1 MVKRLGTFDLSLYL
15 FLVFVAF
22 TMLYP
27 FWELFALSFMEHQEA
42 RRYGFKIWPKKFI
55 LDNYLHVLEN
65 NVIFLAYRNTVIRTV
80 LGVTVS
86 ITLTFMTAY
95 PLAHKTLPLN
105 KPLTMLLT
113 FTMFFSGGLI
123 PTYLLVRS
131 LGMYNNI
138 IALIFVNL
146 LSPFYIFLVRNYIRG
161 VPDSLEESAKIDGA
175 TYLTIL
181 SRIIVPVCKPIVAT
195 LGLWIAVMHWNA
207 WFDAM
212 IYTPT
217 PALVTLAGGAG
228 NHRRRWRLCIHFSH
242 SDSDVDQDGGAEKG
256 LARQRRPGDAH
267 HPRPAYRGV
276 SPIHR
281 RGPGRQRQGR
291 HLVVRLQR
299 HGRRGLRLYFHDRQ
313 AGVCRRR

>member
-1 MVKRLGTFDLSLYL
+1 MVKRLGTFDVTLYL

-27 FWELFALSFMEHQEA
+27 FWELFVLSFMEHQEA
-42 RRYGFKIWPKKFI
+42 RRYGFKIWPNKFI
-55 LDNYLHVLEN
+55 LDNYLHVLQN
-65 NVIFLAYRNTVIRTV
+65 DVIFLAYRNTVIRTV

-86 ITLTFMTAY
+86 MTLTFMTAY

-138 IALIFVNL
+138 IAVVFVNL

-161 VPDSLEESAKIDGA
+161 VPDSLQESAKMDGA
-175 TYLTIL
+175 SYLTIL

-195 LGLWIAVMHWNA
+195 LGLWIAVMHWNS

-212 IYTPT
+212 IYTPK
-217 PALVTLAGGAG
+217 PALVTLQMYLRNILLQHQVSAVDELLLDFQEPVLLESIIAVNIILTIGPIVLVYPWVQKYFIKGVFSGA
-228 NHRRRWRLCIHFSH
+228 I
-242 SDSDVDQDGGAEKG
+242 KG
-256 LARQRRPGDAH
+256 
-267 HPRPAYRGV
+267 
-276 SPIHR
+276 
-281 RGPGRQRQGR
+281 
-291 HLVVRLQR
+291 
-299 HGRRGLRLYFHDRQ
+299 
-313 AGVCRRR
+313 

>member
-1 MVKRLGTFDLSLYL
+1 MAKRLGPFEVTLYL
-15 FLVFVAF
+15 FLVFVAC

-27 FWELFALSFMEHQEA
+27 FWELFVLSFMEHQEA

-55 LDNYLHVLEN
+55 LDNYLHVLQN
-65 NVIFLAYRNTVIRTV
+65 DVIFLAYRNTVIRTV

-131 LGMYNNI
+131 LGMYNNL

-212 IYTPT
+212 IYTPM
-217 PALVTLAGGAG
+217 PALVTLQMYLRNILLQHQVSAIDELLLDFQEPVLLESIIAVNIILTIGPIVLVYPWVQKYFIKGVFAGS
-228 NHRRRWRLCIHFSH
+228 I
-242 SDSDVDQDGGAEKG
+242 KG
-256 LARQRRPGDAH
+256 
-267 HPRPAYRGV
+267 
-276 SPIHR
+276 
-281 RGPGRQRQGR
+281 
-291 HLVVRLQR
+291 
-299 HGRRGLRLYFHDRQ
+299 
-313 AGVCRRR
+313 

>member
-1 MVKRLGTFDLSLYL
+1 MVKRLGTFDVTLYL

-27 FWELFALSFMEHQEA
+27 FWELFVLSFMEHQEA
-42 RRYGFKIWPKKFI
+42 RRYGFKIWPNKFI
-55 LDNYLHVLEN
+55 FDNYLHVLQN
-65 NVIFLAYRNTVIRTV
+65 DVIFLAYRNTVIRTV

-86 ITLTFMTAY
+86 IALTFMTAY

-138 IALIFVNL
+138 IALVFVNL

-161 VPDSLEESAKIDGA
+161 VPDSLEESAKMDGA
-175 TYLTIL
+175 SYLTIL
-181 SRIIVPVCKPIVAT
+181 SKIIVPVCKPIVAT
-195 LGLWIAVMHWNA
+195 LGLWIAVMHWNS

-212 IYTPT
+212 IYTPK
-217 PALVTLAGGAG
+217 PALVTLQMYLRNILLQHQVSAVDELLLDFQEPVLLESIIAVNIILTIGPIVLVYPWVQKYFIKGVFSGA
-228 NHRRRWRLCIHFSH
+228 I
-242 SDSDVDQDGGAEKG
+242 KG
-256 LARQRRPGDAH
+256 
-267 HPRPAYRGV
+267 
-276 SPIHR
+276 
-281 RGPGRQRQGR
+281 
-291 HLVVRLQR
+291 
-299 HGRRGLRLYFHDRQ
+299 
-313 AGVCRRR
+313 

>member
-1 MVKRLGTFDLSLYL
+1 MVKRLGTFDVTLYL

-27 FWELFALSFMEHQEA
+27 FWELFVLSFMEHQEA
-42 RRYGFKIWPKKFI
+42 RRYGFKIWTNKFI
-55 LDNYLHVLEN
+55 LDNYLHVLQN
-65 NVIFLAYRNTVIRTV
+65 DVIFLAYRNTVIRTV

-86 ITLTFMTAY
+86 MTLTFMTAY

-138 IALIFVNL
+138 IAVVFVNL

-161 VPDSLEESAKIDGA
+161 VPDSLQESAKMDGA
-175 TYLTIL
+175 SYLTIL

-195 LGLWIAVMHWNA
+195 LGLWIAVMHWNS

-212 IYTPT
+212 IYTPK
-217 PALVTLAGGAG
+217 PALVTLQMYLRNILLQHQVSAVDELLLDFQEPVLLESIIAVNIILTIGPIVLVYPWVQKYFIKGVFSGA
-228 NHRRRWRLCIHFSH
+228 I
-242 SDSDVDQDGGAEKG
+242 KG
-256 LARQRRPGDAH
+256 
-267 HPRPAYRGV
+267 
-276 SPIHR
+276 
-281 RGPGRQRQGR
+281 
-291 HLVVRLQR
+291 
-299 HGRRGLRLYFHDRQ
+299 
-313 AGVCRRR
+313 

>member
-1 MVKRLGTFDLSLYL
+1 MVKRLGTFDVTLYL

-27 FWELFALSFMEHQEA
+27 FWELFVLSFMEHQEA
-42 RRYGFKIWPKKFI
+42 RRYGFKIWPNKFI
-55 LDNYLHVLEN
+55 LDNYLHVLQN
-65 NVIFLAYRNTVIRTV
+65 DVIFLAYRNTVIRTV

-86 ITLTFMTAY
+86 IALTFMTAY

-138 IALIFVNL
+138 IALVFVNL

-161 VPDSLEESAKIDGA
+161 VPDSLQESAKMDGA
-175 TYLTIL
+175 SYLTIL

-195 LGLWIAVMHWNA
+195 LGLWIAVMHWNP

-212 IYTPT
+212 IYTPK
-217 PALVTLAGGAG
+217 PALVTLQMYLRNILLQHQVSAVDELLLDFQEPVLLESIIAVNIILTIGPIVLVYPWVQKYFIKGVFSGA
-228 NHRRRWRLCIHFSH
+228 I
-242 SDSDVDQDGGAEKG
+242 KG
-256 LARQRRPGDAH
+256 
-267 HPRPAYRGV
+267 
-276 SPIHR
+276 
-281 RGPGRQRQGR
+281 
-291 HLVVRLQR
+291 
-299 HGRRGLRLYFHDRQ
+299 
-313 AGVCRRR
+313 

>member
-1 MVKRLGTFDLSLYL
+1 MVKRLGTFDVTLYL

-27 FWELFALSFMEHQEA
+27 FWELFVLSFMEHQEA

-55 LDNYLHVLEN
+55 LDNYIHVLEN
-65 NVIFLAYRNTVIRTV
+65 DVIFLAYRNTVFRTV

-86 ITLTFMTAY
+86 IILTFMTAY

-138 IALIFVNL
+138 IALVFVNL

-161 VPDSLEESAKIDGA
+161 VPDSLQESAKMDGA
-175 TYLTIL
+175 SYLTIL

-195 LGLWIAVMHWNA
+195 LGLWIAVMHWNS

-212 IYTPT
+212 IYTPK
-217 PALVTLAGGAG
+217 PALVTLQMYLRNILLQHQVSAVDELLLDFQEPVLLESIIAVNIILTIGPIVLVYPWVQKYFIKGVFSGA
-228 NHRRRWRLCIHFSH
+228 I
-242 SDSDVDQDGGAEKG
+242 KG
-256 LARQRRPGDAH
+256 
-267 HPRPAYRGV
+267 
-276 SPIHR
+276 
-281 RGPGRQRQGR
+281 
-291 HLVVRLQR
+291 
-299 HGRRGLRLYFHDRQ
+299 
-313 AGVCRRR
+313 

>member
-1 MVKRLGTFDLSLYL
+1 MVKRLGIFDVTLYL

-27 FWELFALSFMEHQEA
+27 FWELFVLSFMEHQEA
-42 RRYGFKIWPKKFI
+42 RRYGFKIWPNKFI

-65 NVIFLAYRNTVIRTV
+65 DVIFLAYRNTVIRTV

-86 ITLTFMTAY
+86 MTLTFMTAY

-138 IALIFVNL
+138 IALVFVNL

-161 VPDSLEESAKIDGA
+161 VPDSLEESAKMDGA
-175 TYLTIL
+175 SYLTIL

-195 LGLWIAVMHWNA
+195 LGLWIAVMHWNS

-212 IYTPT
+212 IYTPK
-217 PALVTLAGGAG
+217 PALVTLQMYLRNILLQHQVSAVDELLLDFQEPVLLESIIAVNIILTIGPIVLVYPWVQKYFIKGVFSGA
-228 NHRRRWRLCIHFSH
+228 I
-242 SDSDVDQDGGAEKG
+242 KG
-256 LARQRRPGDAH
+256 
-267 HPRPAYRGV
+267 
-276 SPIHR
+276 
-281 RGPGRQRQGR
+281 
-291 HLVVRLQR
+291 
-299 HGRRGLRLYFHDRQ
+299 
-313 AGVCRRR
+313 

>member
-1 MVKRLGTFDLSLYL
+1 MEETGEFRLATSRCPA
-15 FLVFVAF
+15 FLVTFVAF

-27 FWELFALSFMEHQEA
+27 FWELFVLSFMEHQEA
-42 RRYGFKIWPKKFI
+42 RRYGFKIWPNKFI
-55 LDNYLHVLEN
+55 LDNYLHVLQN
-65 NVIFLAYRNTVIRTV
+65 DVIFLAYRNTVIRTV

-86 ITLTFMTAY
+86 MTLTFMTAY

-138 IALIFVNL
+138 IALVFVNL

-161 VPDSLEESAKIDGA
+161 VPDSLEESAKMDGA
-175 TYLTIL
+175 SYLTIL

-195 LGLWIAVMHWNA
+195 LGLWIAVMHWNS

-212 IYTPT
+212 IYTPK
-217 PALVTLAGGAG
+217 PALVTLQMYLRNILLQHQVSAVDELLLDFQEPVLLESIIAVNIILTIGPIVLVYPWVQKYFIKGVFSGA
-228 NHRRRWRLCIHFSH
+228 I
-242 SDSDVDQDGGAEKG
+242 KG
-256 LARQRRPGDAH
+256 
-267 HPRPAYRGV
+267 
-276 SPIHR
+276 
-281 RGPGRQRQGR
+281 
-291 HLVVRLQR
+291 
-299 HGRRGLRLYFHDRQ
+299 
-313 AGVCRRR
+313 

>member
-1 MVKRLGTFDLSLYL
+1 MVKRLGTFDVTLYL

-27 FWELFALSFMEHQEA
+27 FWELFVLSFMEHQEA
-42 RRYGFKIWPKKFI
+42 RRYGFKIWPNKFI
-55 LDNYLHVLEN
+55 LDNYLHVLQN
-65 NVIFLAYRNTVIRTV
+65 DVIFLAYRNTVIRTV

-86 ITLTFMTAY
+86 IALTFMTAY

-138 IALIFVNL
+138 IAVVFVNL

-161 VPDSLEESAKIDGA
+161 VPDSLQESAKMDGA
-175 TYLTIL
+175 SYLTIL

-195 LGLWIAVMHWNA
+195 LGLWIAVMHWNS

-212 IYTPT
+212 IYTPE
-217 PALVTLAGGAG
+217 PALVTLQMYLRNILLQHQVSAVDELLLDFQEPVLLESIIAVNIILTIGPIVLVYPWVQKYFIKGVFSGA
-228 NHRRRWRLCIHFSH
+228 I
-242 SDSDVDQDGGAEKG
+242 KG
-256 LARQRRPGDAH
+256 
-267 HPRPAYRGV
+267 
-276 SPIHR
+276 
-281 RGPGRQRQGR
+281 
-291 HLVVRLQR
+291 
-299 HGRRGLRLYFHDRQ
+299 
-313 AGVCRRR
+313 

>member
-1 MVKRLGTFDLSLYL
+1 MVKRLGTFDVTLYL

-27 FWELFALSFMEHQEA
+27 FWELFVLSFMEHQEA
-42 RRYGFKIWPKKFI
+42 RRYGFKIWPNKFI
-55 LDNYLHVLEN
+55 LDNYLHVLQN
-65 NVIFLAYRNTVIRTV
+65 DVIFLAYRNTVIRTV

-86 ITLTFMTAY
+86 MTLTFMTAY

-138 IALIFVNL
+138 IALVFVNL

-161 VPDSLEESAKIDGA
+161 VPDSLEESAKMDGA
-175 TYLTIL
+175 SYLTIL

-195 LGLWIAVMHWNA
+195 LGLWIAVMHWNS

-212 IYTPT
+212 IYTPK
-217 PALVTLAGGAG
+217 PALVTLQMYLRNILLQHQVSAVDELLLDFQEPVLLESIIAVNIILTIGPIVLVYPWVQKYFIKGVFSGA
-228 NHRRRWRLCIHFSH
+228 I
-242 SDSDVDQDGGAEKG
+242 KG
-256 LARQRRPGDAH
+256 
-267 HPRPAYRGV
+267 
-276 SPIHR
+276 
-281 RGPGRQRQGR
+281 
-291 HLVVRLQR
+291 
-299 HGRRGLRLYFHDRQ
+299 
-313 AGVCRRR
+313 

>member
-1 MVKRLGTFDLSLYL
+1 MVKRLGTFDVTLYF

-27 FWELFALSFMEHQEA
+27 FWELFVLSFMEHQEA
-42 RRYGFKIWPKKFI
+42 RRYGFKIWPNKFI
-55 LDNYLHVLEN
+55 LDNYLHVLQN
-65 NVIFLAYRNTVIRTV
+65 DVIFLAYRNTVIRTV

-86 ITLTFMTAY
+86 MTLTFMTAY

-138 IALIFVNL
+138 IALVFVNL

-161 VPDSLEESAKIDGA
+161 VPDSLEESAKMDGA
-175 TYLTIL
+175 SYLTIL

-195 LGLWIAVMHWNA
+195 LGLWIAVMHWNS

-212 IYTPT
+212 IYTPK
-217 PALVTLAGGAG
+217 PALVTLQMYLRNILLQHQVSAVDELLLDFQEPVLLESIIAVNIILTIGPIVLVYPWVQKYFIKGVFSGA
-228 NHRRRWRLCIHFSH
+228 I
-242 SDSDVDQDGGAEKG
+242 KG
-256 LARQRRPGDAH
+256 
-267 HPRPAYRGV
+267 
-276 SPIHR
+276 
-281 RGPGRQRQGR
+281 
-291 HLVVRLQR
+291 
-299 HGRRGLRLYFHDRQ
+299 
-313 AGVCRRR
+313 

>member
-1 MVKRLGTFDLSLYL
+1 MVKRLGTFDVTLYL

-27 FWELFALSFMEHQEA
+27 FWELFVLSFMEHQEA
-42 RRYGFKIWPKKFI
+42 RRYGFKIWPNKFI
-55 LDNYLHVLEN
+55 LDNYLHVLQN
-65 NVIFLAYRNTVIRTV
+65 DVIFLAYRNTVIRTV

-86 ITLTFMTAY
+86 MTLTFMTAY

-138 IALIFVNL
+138 IALVFVNL

-161 VPDSLEESAKIDGA
+161 VPDSLQESAKMDGA
-175 TYLTIL
+175 SYLTIL

-195 LGLWIAVMHWNA
+195 LGLWIAVMHWNS

-212 IYTPT
+212 IYTPK
-217 PALVTLAGGAG
+217 PALVTLQMYLRNILLQHQVSAVDELLLDFQEPVLLESIIAVNIILTIGPIVLVYPWVQKYFIKGVFSGA
-228 NHRRRWRLCIHFSH
+228 I
-242 SDSDVDQDGGAEKG
+242 KG
-256 LARQRRPGDAH
+256 
-267 HPRPAYRGV
+267 
-276 SPIHR
+276 
-281 RGPGRQRQGR
+281 
-291 HLVVRLQR
+291 
-299 HGRRGLRLYFHDRQ
+299 
-313 AGVCRRR
+313 